1 MVKSVPTLL
10 VLKAL
15 EREVSHGYRIA
26 SWINQA
32 SEGALELKEGTLYP
46 LLHTL
51 EQKGLIVGEWR
62 REEGQREVRVYR
74 LTDRGYRQLR
84 QEERVWQGF
93 AQGVQRILQ
102 HSGGAVHD
110 PV

>member
-1 MVKSVPTLL
+1 MMKSVPTLL

-26 SWINQA
+26 AWINET

-46 LLHTL
+46 LLHGL

-62 REEGQREVRVYR
+62 REAGQREVRVYR
-74 LTDRGYRQLR
+74 LTDRGRRQLHQDSR
-84 QEERVWQGF
+84 AWEGF
-93 AQGVQRILQ
+93 SQGVSRILNQ
-102 HSGGAVHD
+102 SGGVAHD